1 MSAASGLYRRV
12 AQVLDP
18 NTLLLSDPLPAGSY
32 AVSIASGFVNETFS
46 GNTVDARGSSTAS
59 PFVLV
64 GNHYGTQLTGNT
76 TYGGGEAIRVVAY
89 PTEAPQLWG
98 WSHDPFLGG
107 TIILVAGTLIVG
119 QGSSLINI
127 GGGPWWAYLGGLCGA
142 VLVFG
147 TLIAAPK
154 VGVLPT
160 FIAVVLGQV
169 VLAAAIDY
177 FGWFGQPVASFGWDR
192 ILAIILLLASLALL
206 LRRV

>member
-1 MSAASGLYRRV
+1 MDRIAYVLLPLLGGALIAAQAPINARLRVVVGSPIASAA
-12 AQVLDP
+12 
-18 NTLLLSDPLPAGSY
+18 LS
-32 AVSIASGFVNETFS
+32 
-46 GNTVDARGSSTAS
+46 
-59 PFVLV
+59 
-64 GNHYGTQLTGNT
+64 
-76 TYGGGEAIRVVAY
+76 
-89 PTEAPQLWG
+89 
-98 WSHDPFLGG
+98 FLGG

-147 TLIAAPK
+147 TLLAAPK
-154 VGVLPT
+154 VGVLTT
-160 FIAVVLGQV
+160 FVAVVLGQV

-192 ILAIILLLASLALL
+192 ILAIILLFASLALL